1 MIPCVAE
8 LLRRSRPLPADRAGM
23 RRRITIYLGRAVKF
37 RGDRADL
44 HPHLACNE
52 ARARLTADGRPGEA
66 GCDRGH
72 VRKEAPH
79 LVERVVDDEA
89 LVESRLRGKIDG
101 YVLGDRPCTLRLGP
115 VGQMRDRT
123 NPSVLYIST
132 RTMIGAHGPERG
144 PASAG
149 DR

>member
-1 MIPCVAE
+1 
-8 LLRRSRPLPADRAGM
+8 M

-44 HPHLACNE
+44 DPHLACNE
-52 ARARLTADGRPGEA
+52 ARAGITGYGRPGKA

-89 LVESRLRGKIDG
+89 LVESRLRRKIDG
-101 YVLGDRPCTLRLGP
+101 YILGDRHSTLRLGP

-123 NPSVLYIST
+123 NRSILYIST
-132 RTMIGAHGPERG
+132 RP
-144 PASAG
+144 
-149 DR
+149 